1 MQNPHYTPEISTK
14 VTVVNFM
21 VKESGLEEQCLGI
34 VVRAE
39 TPTLETQKN
48 EKLNAITLGKQQILD
63 LEDSILSRLN
73 NTQINLL
80 EDEELVVK
88 LQLSKETSDRVKTE
102 LESAE
107 QNMKR
112 IDDARE
118 GFRACGRRA
127 AALFFVLNDLSKIDP
142 MY

>member
-1 MQNPHYTPEISTK
+1 MKS
-14 VTVVNFM
+14 
-21 VKESGLEEQCLGI
+21 
-34 VVRAE
+34 
-39 TPTLETQKN
+39 
-48 EKLNAITLGKQQILD
+48 
-63 LEDSILSRLN
+63 
-73 NTQINLL
+73 
-80 EDEELVVK
+80 
-88 LQLSKETSDRVKTE
+88 E

-118 GFRACGRRA
+118 SFRPCGKRA

>member
-1 MQNPHYTPEISTK
+1 MSNPHYTPEISTK

-48 EKLNAITLGKQQILD
+48 EKLNAITQGKQQILD

-80 EDEELVVK
+80 EDEELVLK
-88 LQLSKETSDRVKTE
+88 LQLSKETSDRVKSE

-118 GFRACGRRA
+118 SFRPCGKRA

>member
-1 MQNPHYTPEISTK
+1 M
-14 VTVVNFM
+14 
-21 VKESGLEEQCLGI
+21 
-34 VVRAE
+34 
-39 TPTLETQKN
+39 
-48 EKLNAITLGKQQILD
+48 D

-80 EDEELVVK
+80 EDEELVLK
-88 LQLSKETSDRVKTE
+88 LQLSKETSDRVKSE

-118 GFRACGRRA
+118 SFRPCGKRA